1 MTLFET
7 SAPFQIGFQTVRKL
21 SADQFKSIRDMLYE
35 HSGIFFTENK
45 QYLLES
51 RLNRRLNELK
61 QDSMAE
67 YLEYIKHPVNRKVEL
82 SFLYNHV
89 TINETYFFRYA
100 NQLNAFANGII
111 PNLLKE
117 KKATGNSRLR
127 IWSAASSSG
136 EELYSIAIYL
146 QETLGIGLKQW
157 FLDLVGTDI
166 SQKMLERAREA
177 IYTTN
182 SFRSMDTEHT
192 RWVEKYFV
200 ALNGSQYLNHA
211 IKNMVKFSY
220 LNLNDSIAIRRFQ
233 GTDVIFCRNVLIYFD
248 QATKIRV
255 IKNFYDVL
263 NPGGYLLLG
272 EAESLHEISSSFK
285 VEHHPGAF
293 VYKKE

>member
-1 MTLFET
+1 MFET
-7 SAPFQIGFQTVRKL
+7 LAPFQTGFQAVRKL
-21 SADQFKSIRDMLYE
+21 TADQFNTIRDMLYE
-35 HSGIFFTENK
+35 HSGIYFAENK

-51 RLNRRLNELK
+51 RLNRRLNELN
-61 QDSMAE
+61 QDSMTE
-67 YLEYIKHPVNRKVEL
+67 YLEYIKHPMNKKAEL
-82 SFLYNHV
+82 SFIYNHV

-100 NQLNAFANGII
+100 NQLNAFATGII

-117 KKATGNSRLR
+117 KKAVGNNRLK

-146 QETLGIGLKQW
+146 LETMGLGLKQW
-157 FLDLVGTDI
+157 SLDIVGTDI

-177 IYTTN
+177 IYTSN
-182 SFRSMDTEHT
+182 SFRSMDSEHT

-200 ALNGSQYLNHA
+200 QLNGSRYLNHA
-211 IKNMVKFSY
+211 IKTMVKFNY
-220 LNLNDSIAIRRFQ
+220 LNLNDPVAIRRFQ
-233 GTDVIFCRNVLIYFD
+233 GTDIIFCRNVLIYFD
-248 QATKIRV
+248 QPTKMRV
-255 IKNFYDVL
+255 VKNFYDVL

-272 EAESLHEISSSFK
+272 EAESLHEISSAFK